1 MISIDKYNELKEK
14 YDQLE
19 ERLDIMSEFKE
30 KYLSLDVKYSSE
42 LREHKNSE
50 IELERASLAKA
61 KLTSN
66 IILVYIYINI
76 LNIYY

>member
-1 MISIDKYNELKEK
+1 MISLDKYNELKEK
-14 YDQLE
+14 CDQLE

-30 KYLSLDVKYSSE
+30 KYLALDVKHSAE

-50 IELERASLAKA
+50 IELERALLAKA

-66 IILVYIYINI
+66 N
-76 LNIYY
+76 

>member
-1 MISIDKYNELKEK
+1 MISIDKYNKLKEK

-30 KYLSLDVKYSSE
+30 KYLSLDVKHSAE
-42 LREHKNSE
+42 VREHKNCE

-66 IILVYIYINI
+66 INI
-76 LNIYY
+76 